1 MSASARVP
9 QVDEAVN
16 FRDLALGI
24 NDWYNVTPSVRVAIE
39 GLALVV
45 QDQAARL
52 ERFEAHFGMHPNPP
66 AGAPGRPGTAR
77 SMADGAGD
85 VAMLSE
91 RVEHLSQE
99 LAATKA
105 KLRAVESSRG
115 GADDAMASAA
125 ERACDLATKRAETA
139 AREAGAAAR
148 ECRSFEQAVARAESA
163 ASEATRARDAF
174 AASLAVKTESSES
187 RVRAAAAKAE
197 VRCREAADDVRRAEA
212 LVRDVDVA
220 TLERDAASV
229 AQFTQSLGTIQDLK
243 RAVFGEGAGT
253 PHAGTPRAFSTPGGA
268 SRLGTPASAAPK
280 YAGGEGGRGAAL
292 PLGARLAEA
301 EAAAASA
308 AAAVEA
314 MRAGEG
320 TPATEALGAGLQQL
334 HAAVGASLKERPTA
348 AEVRSMVRE
357 TLQSVKDDASETF
370 ATLAKRTAA
379 AEEAAST
386 NTRRVGVLED
396 VARGVE
402 RRQKRT
408 ERLVEDVRRAWSTA
422 SAERDTAMIRAMAA
436 GDAAFATR
444 SELENEDTTV
454 PSPRRDDGNSSDDD
468 SSDDDSSTDSS
479 TDSE

>member
-66 AGAPGRPGTAR
+66 TGAPGRPGTAR

-253 PHAGTPRAFSTPGGA
+253 PHAGTPRAFSTPGGP

-408 ERLVEDVRRAWSTA
+408 ERLVEDVRRAWSAA

>member
-66 AGAPGRPGTAR
+66 TGPQRPGTAR
-77 SMADGAGD
+77 SITDGAGD

-115 GADDAMASAA
+115 GADDALASAA

-197 VRCREAADDVRRAEA
+197 VRCREAADELKRAEA

-220 TLERDAASV
+220 ALERDAASV

-253 PHAGTPRAFSTPGGA
+253 THAGTTHAGTPRAFSTPGGA
-268 SRLGTPASAAPK
+268 SLLGTPASAAPK
-280 YAGGEGGRGAAL
+280 YAGGEGGRGGAL
-292 PLGARLAEA
+292 SLGARLAEA

-379 AEEAAST
+379 AEEVAAT
-386 NTRRVGVLED
+386 NTRKVGVLED

-408 ERLVEDVRRAWSTA
+408 ERLVEDVRRAWSA
-422 SAERDTAMIRAMAA
+422 SSAERDAAMIRAMAA

-444 SELENEDTTV
+444 SELESEDTTA
-454 PSPRRDDGNSSDDD
+454 PSPRRDDGDSSDDD
-468 SSDDDSSTDSS
+468 SSD
-479 TDSE
+479 E